1 MIIVVINS
9 VLEIDQASKHCQ
21 YETKMR
27 VRIPLD
33 RIFGAIKF
41 NIKDKFKLSRLL
53 SNAKY
58 IAS

>member
-9 VLEIDQASKHCQ
+9 VLEIDQARYCQ